1 MSEELIPT
9 QNVNAGMNRI
19 WSFVL
24 TTALLTVVALPVYGQ
39 TSDCKNPN
47 QKTYNKKPAF
57 CAPDGTRGAGIS
69 LVVNDEAIAIPDVR
83 CSCLPIA
90 LRYNNPGVL
99 KTPQGGWKTQMRDSA
114 GEPIADAKGHALFAS
129 VEDGIAAW
137 GEWMK
142 RRIEKGQLTTAFQIM
157 SLYAPPDDCVGSIGK
172 PPNCPYGINPT
183 LEYAERVAGAV
194 NKGANEELN
203 LDGADAGGREVLYAV
218 FSAIATFE
226 IGSDFCKSKCK
237 ISRELFDKAMDSVWG
252 VIVAPPVPSS
262 RSRVMPQ
269 TSLDLA
275 GSDPGRSKS
284 GYTNRCLA
292 RRSHGPFADEHC
304 RSGATYRQ
312 RLE

>member
-1 MSEELIPT
+1 
-9 QNVNAGMNRI
+9 MNRI

-24 TTALLTVVALPVYGQ
+24 TTALLTVAALPVYGQ

-57 CAPDGTRGAGIS
+57 CAPDGTRGAGVS

-114 GEPIADAKGHALFAS
+114 GELIADAKGHALFGS

-142 RRIEKGQLTTAFQIM
+142 RRIDKGQFTTAFQIM
-157 SLYAPPDDCVGSIGK
+157 SLYAPPDDCVGSVGK

-183 LEYAERVAGAV
+183 LEYAERVASAV

-203 LDGADAGGREVLYAV
+203 LDGADAGGREALYAV

-237 ISRELFDKAMDSVWG
+237 ISRELFEKAMDSVWG
-252 VIVAPPVPSS
+252 VIAAPPAPLFHSPAMRRTLLDLEASDQGHS
-262 RSRVMPQ
+262 RLGY
-269 TSLDLA
+269 TSLCRA
-275 GSDPGRSKS
+275 PGF
-284 GYTNRCLA
+284 
-292 RRSHGPFADEHC
+292 HGPTVDERC
-304 RSGATYRQ
+304 RSGVTYRR

>member
-1 MSEELIPT
+1 
-9 QNVNAGMNRI
+9 MNRI

-24 TTALLTVVALPVYGQ
+24 TTALLTVAALPVYGQ

-57 CAPDGTRGAGIS
+57 CAPDGTRGAGVS

-114 GEPIADAKGHALFAS
+114 GELIADAKGHALFGS

-142 RRIEKGQLTTAFQIM
+142 RQIDKGQFTTAFQIM
-157 SLYAPPDDCVGSIGK
+157 SLYAPPDDCVGSVGK

-183 LEYAERVAGAV
+183 LEYAERVASAV

-203 LDGADAGGREVLYAV
+203 LDGADAGGREALYAV

-237 ISRELFDKAMDSVWG
+237 ISRELFEKQWTLFGELLPRRLHLCSIVQRCVERSSTLRRQIKDIPDWG
-252 VIVAPPVPSS
+252 IQVYAALLDFMVQPWMNAVEVA
-262 RSRVMPQ
+262 
-269 TSLDLA
+269 
-275 GSDPGRSKS
+275 
-284 GYTNRCLA
+284 
-292 RRSHGPFADEHC
+292 
-304 RSGATYRQ
+304 
-312 RLE
+312 